1 MNRIID
7 DIREARR
14 LDKLPKCFRA
24 ADVRRA
30 CPGRAETTYLNFL
43 SKHRVDNPGRYA
55 KKYNKKYFKRHARGL
70 YSLLIA

>member
-14 LDKLPKCFRA
+14 PDKLPKCFRA

-30 CPGRAETTYLNFL
+30 CPGWAETTYLNFL

-55 KKYNKKYFKRHARGL
+55 KKYFERHAPGL